1 MARTYVIIEQED
13 PGFGTVRTYLG
24 VTWRYV
30 CWRHVVLR
38 WRRHLALRGRHL
50 ASHGVT
56 WHYVELRWPEVYLTS
71 HVCWDA
77 QCLDICASR
86 RDHFQTWLAQVSS
99 RDY

>member
-30 CWRHVVLR
+30 CWRHLASRCVTLAASSGVT
-38 WRRHLALRGRHL
+38 WASPGVTWRHLALRGVTL
-50 ASHGVT
+50 ARSV
-56 WHYVELRWPEVYLTS
+56 TS

-77 QCLDICASR
+77 QRLDI
-86 RDHFQTWLAQVSS
+86 
-99 RDY
+99 